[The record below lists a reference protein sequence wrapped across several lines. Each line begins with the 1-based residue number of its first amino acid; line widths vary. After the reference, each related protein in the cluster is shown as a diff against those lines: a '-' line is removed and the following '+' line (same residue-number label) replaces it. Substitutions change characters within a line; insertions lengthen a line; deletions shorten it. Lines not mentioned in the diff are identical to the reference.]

1 MTDSDVLALWQSC
14 SWCDIKI
21 TDEGELAIKA
31 DGCTP
36 GYYKQPDKTAE
47 LIQDGWLHT
56 GDRFKQD
63 EDGFLYLTGRI
74 KEYFKTIQGK
84 FVAPTPIEAQF
95 ADNKHVEQHVYWG
108 LG

>member
-1 MTDSDVLALWQSC
+1 MTDSDVLALGKAVPGV
-14 SWCDIKI
+14 DIKI

-84 FVAPTPIEAQF
+84 FVAPTPIRRSLPITSMWSS
-95 ADNKHVEQHVYWG
+95 NVYWG